1 LDPFPSLS
9 LSLSLARARVR
20 SGLRSFAVRPPAPSP
35 FFTFHPSPEY
45 TWNIYLFSLAISP
58 IFPNR
63 KISRFPRFPRMPILA
78 SFSRVDMTT
87 SRFLSHS
94 RSAGTTSCN
103 PVVYPHY
110 NCRVCRVNV
119 SLGRSHSSCV
129 LMYVLILDAENRPSW
144 VGARRAASFTGKK
157 AEQAVEKRHRR
168 GYRDEEGRQP
178 LVRRGRAFE
187 ARGAVPRHTE
197 EKRLDASLAVTAER
211 RIQTKARAW
220 RTKTHEGRCGS
231 VWVWCE
237 ALLPSSVR
245 GIARIGRAPA
255 SSSSWGVDHGGEQA
269 GSKASAD
276 GNRQAG
282 LHH

>member
-1 LDPFPSLS
+1 MDPFPSLS
-9 LSLSLARARVR
+9 LSLSLSRARVR

-63 KISRFPRFPRMPILA
+63 KISRFPRFPSMPILA

-87 SRFLSHS
+87 SRFLS

-110 NCRVCRVNV
+110 NCLVCRVNV

-157 AEQAVEKRHRR
+157 AEQAEEKRHRR

-187 ARGAVPRHTE
+187 ARGAVPRQGTPRRSAWTLHSRSPRSDGYRRRGERGGQKRTRAGVVPCGCGAKASIPRPSE
-197 EKRLDASLAVTAER
+197 ELQELGG
-211 RIQTKARAW
+211 
-220 RTKTHEGRCGS
+220 H
-231 VWVWCE
+231 
-237 ALLPSSVR
+237 
-245 GIARIGRAPA
+245 PA

>member
-1 LDPFPSLS
+1 MESLFAGDFPDI
-9 LSLSLARARVR
+9 
-20 SGLRSFAVRPPAPSP
+20 PSP
-35 FFTFHPSPEY
+35 RY
-45 TWNIYLFSLAISP
+45 
-58 IFPNR
+58 
-63 KISRFPRFPRMPILA
+63 SRFPRFPRFPSLPILA
-78 SFSRVDMTT
+78 SSSGVDMTT
-87 SRFLSHS
+87 SRFLSW
-94 RSAGTTSCN
+94 SAGTTSCN

-110 NCRVCRVNV
+110 NCLVCRVNV

-187 ARGAVPRHTE
+187 ARGAVPRHTD

-237 ALLPSSVR
+237 GLLPSSVR

>member
-1 LDPFPSLS
+1 MEFPSLS
-9 LSLSLARARVR
+9 LSLSLSRARARVR
-20 SGLRSFAVRPPAPSP
+20 SPHEAALLRCPSARPEP
-35 FFTFHPSPEY
+35 FFTFHPSPG
-45 TWNIYLFSLAISP
+45 TLGISFRWRFSRYSP
-58 IFPNR
+58 R
-63 KISRFPRFPRMPILA
+63 YSRFPRFPRFPSLPILA
-78 SFSRVDMTT
+78 SSSGVDMTT
-87 SRFLSHS
+87 SRFLSW
-94 RSAGTTSCN
+94 SAGTTSCN

-110 NCRVCRVNV
+110 NCLVCRVNV

-237 ALLPSSVR
+237 DLLPSSVR
-245 GIARIGRAPA
+245 GIARIGRAPRELFL
-255 SSSSWGVDHGGEQA
+255 VGG
-269 GSKASAD
+269 
-276 GNRQAG
+276 
-282 LHH
+282 